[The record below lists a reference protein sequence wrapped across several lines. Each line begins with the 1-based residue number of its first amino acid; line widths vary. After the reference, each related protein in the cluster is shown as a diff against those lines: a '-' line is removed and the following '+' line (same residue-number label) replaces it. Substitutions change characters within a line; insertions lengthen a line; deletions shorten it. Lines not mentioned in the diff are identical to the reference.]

1 MSQKERNSK
10 SRKRLHLPFLRGI
23 ALLLPLFVAGLF
35 LAGCNHDSLKGSG
48 SSVSLGATLGGSS
61 AQSKSGLPSELS
73 SNTRYTGEVAGN
85 VEKIVWVAGD
95 KVTVTS
101 AECYGSKSA
110 DYVLTPVSGQE
121 QKAIVAPVSNDLW
134 WNYSESTHHFY
145 SLYPAK
151 SSISDAS
158 AKSATSLSSDGSGSF
173 GAYVLASQSSTYDA
187 TLSTAT
193 SRIYQ
198 PNMQGLYMWSGASV
212 KLRDPVS
219 LTFRS
224 AITAFEFNIKGELA
238 EELTVES
245 ISLTSISESNLPI
258 CALSGPFKG
267 KIAQGGASVSFA
279 DVGTEK
285 YIPNASTSN
294 NTITTSLND
303 SDAKISTTKSVRATL
318 FALPGSR
325 VSGKSDKL
333 TNLKLTVVLKA
344 GSATLTRTLFLK
356 DKTTKALL
364 DFDGR
369 KKYKFTLSVPTFKEV
384 SFSVTEVVNPL
395 DTASDV
401 TAKDLE
407 VVELDNGGDDFL
419 IW

>member
-23 ALLLPLFVAGLF
+23 ALLLPLFAIGLF
-35 LAGCNHDSLKGSG
+35 LAGCSRNGQGSG
-48 SSVSLGATLGGSS
+48 SPISLGATLGGSS
-61 AQSKSGLPSELS
+61 AESKSGLPSELS
-73 SNTRYTGEVAGN
+73 SNTRYTGDVTSKI
-85 VEKIVWVAGD
+85 EKIVWVAGD

-101 AECYGSKSA
+101 AECSGSKSA

-151 SSISDAS
+151 SSIINTS
-158 AKSATSLSSDGSGSF
+158 AKSATSLSSDGSGTF
-173 GAYVLASQSSTYDA
+173 GAYVLASQSPTYDA

-212 KLRDPVS
+212 QVKDPVS

-224 AITAFEFNIKGELA
+224 AVTAFEFNIKGELA

-245 ISLTSISESNLPI
+245 ISLTSVSESNLPI

-267 KIAQGGASVSFA
+267 KIAQGGGSVSFA

-285 YIPNASTSN
+285 YIPEASTSN

-325 VSGKSDKL
+325 VSGKSNKL
-333 TNLKLTVVLKA
+333 TSLKLTVVLKS

-384 SFSVTEVVNPL
+384 SFTVTEVIEPL
-395 DTASDV
+395 NTASDV